1 MNRQARRLSASHQVL
16 ERGIL
21 VSVLV
26 ITGIGIAAHLAHVP
40 IWISIFS
47 LFALALRYAA
57 VKFEFALP
65 WRVLLMFGLFA
76 GVGGV
81 LLQYGTLLGRDAGI
95 ALLILMAALKA
106 VETRHMRDAMVAIFL
121 SYFVLSTQF
130 FYTQN
135 IAIALYSFVV
145 SMAITSILIQ
155 LNQGNEKFTLSLRLK
170 WAGRMLLQSLP
181 LMILLFLLFPRLNGP
196 LWRMPEDSNVGVSG
210 LSDTMTPGSISQLI
224 HSKRIAFRVSFD
236 DPIPPM
242 SQRYWRGPVLWNF
255 DGKTWR
261 PLARF
266 QSERGKYS
274 VTGNPVHY
282 KVTLEPHQ
290 KRWVFALEM
299 PAGQLSATHL
309 TPDYQLL
316 ASTPIRDRREFQLTS
331 YLNYSLDPE
340 LSAVMRAHALQLP
353 PNEAGFKARRLATG
367 WRKAGLQGN
376 ALIQQALSWFAAFPF
391 RYTLTPP
398 LLDGDPIDQFLF
410 DTRQGFCEHYASSFV
425 FLMRAAGLPAR
436 VVTGY
441 LGGEWNPIG
450 HYMLI
455 RQADAHAWAEVWLK
469 GRGWVRVDPTTVVSP
484 DRVETGVSSVIG
496 SDASV
501 PLFIRAS
508 YGRSW
513 FNQLNFVADNIN
525 YQWNRWVV
533 AFGPEQQRALLRKL
547 GVRQPGWDSLVV
559 LLIIGCA
566 ALASIYSLLFIYKN
580 RRSETN
586 DPLLSVYRRFC
597 EKMAT
602 VNLHRLAHE
611 GPMDYAHRIT
621 RARPD
626 LARQVMQIS
635 KLYCRLRYA
644 NDGRLGSLPMLKKL
658 IGKLRL

>member
-1 MNRQARRLSASHQVL
+1 MNRQARRLNASRQVL
-16 ERGIL
+16 ERGTL
-21 VSVLV
+21 DAVLV
-26 ITGIGIAAHLAHVP
+26 ITTIGIAAHLAHVP
-40 IWISIFS
+40 IWISMFS
-47 LFALALRYAA
+47 LFALALRYATA
-57 VKFEFALP
+57 QFEIALP
-65 WRVLLMFGLFA
+65 WRVLLLFGLFA

-135 IAIALYSFVV
+135 IAMAMYSFVV

-155 LNQGNEKFTLSLRLK
+155 LNQGNEKFTLRVRLK

-196 LWRMPEDSNVGVSG
+196 LWKMAEDSNTGVSG

-236 DPIPPM
+236 DPLPPM

-266 QSERGKYS
+266 QSKRGKYS
-274 VTGNPVHY
+274 VTGKPIHY
-282 KVTLEPHQ
+282 RVALEPHQ
-290 KRWVFALEM
+290 KRWVYALEM
-299 PAGQLSATHL
+299 PAGQLSANQL
-309 TPDYQLL
+309 TPDYQLIA
-316 ASTPIRDRREFQLTS
+316 ASPIRNRLDYRLTS
-331 YLNYSLDPE
+331 YLNYTLDPE
-340 LSAVMRAHALQLP
+340 LSIAMRDHALQLP
-353 PNEAGFKARRLATG
+353 ANGAGIKARRLAAG
-367 WRKAGLQGN
+367 WRKAGLQGKAVIKK
-376 ALIQQALSWFAAFPF
+376 ALAWFAALPF
-391 RYTLTPP
+391 SYTLTPP
-398 LLDGDPIDQFLF
+398 LLNADPVDQFLF

-436 VVTGY
+436 IVTGY

-450 HYMLI
+450 HYMLV

-469 GRGWVRVDPTTVVSP
+469 GRGWVRVDPTAVVSP
-484 DRVETGVSSVIG
+484 DRVETGISSVIG
-496 SDASV
+496 SDTSV
-501 PLFIRAS
+501 PLFVRAS

-513 FNQLNFVADNIN
+513 FNRLNFVMDNIN

-547 GVRQPGWDSLVV
+547 GIRQPGWGNLVT
-559 LLIIGCA
+559 LMMLGCT
-566 ALASIYSLLFIYKN
+566 ALVSVYALFFIYKN
-580 RRSETN
+580 RSTDN
-586 DPLLSVYRRFC
+586 DPLVALYRRFC

-611 GPMDYAHRIT
+611 GPMDYAHRIS

-626 LARQVMQIS
+626 LAEQVMQIS
-635 KLYCRLRYA
+635 KLYCHLRYA
-644 NDGRLGSLPMLKKL
+644 NDHRPEGLPTLKKL
-658 IGKLRL
+658 IGELRF